1 MFHKQRRPDFFLIS
15 DSLQE
20 LVMDSKI
27 IPSVQ
32 SDHSA
37 IVLKLSPT
45 NQGERGRSYWKFNN
59 SLLNDNDF
67 MEGLRQK
74 NSGISFRIL

>member
-1 MFHKQRRPDFFLIS
+1 
-15 DSLQE
+15 
-20 LVMDSKI
+20 MDSKI

-45 NQGERGRSYWKFNN
+45 NEGERTNEGEEEDPTGN
-59 SLLNDNDF
+59 SA
-67 MEGLRQK
+67 
-74 NSGISFRIL
+74 ILF